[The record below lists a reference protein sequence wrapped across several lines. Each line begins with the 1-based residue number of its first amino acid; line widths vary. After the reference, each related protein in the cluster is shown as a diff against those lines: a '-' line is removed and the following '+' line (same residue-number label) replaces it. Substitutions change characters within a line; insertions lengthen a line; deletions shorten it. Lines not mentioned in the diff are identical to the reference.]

1 MLMKSSRRSLR
12 YVIIAAIIIC
22 IVYLQRSIT
31 PVGPA
36 DGGGG
41 FEYIEEFLP
50 KGWGK
55 TSKIHAV
62 KSSFDWSKL
71 SRRNP
76 IPSTILLPKGRPHSL
91 PRIQHKFPKES
102 RSGLAQLEL
111 QRQSVRRAF
120 QKCWR
125 SYKEHAWMRDELMPL
140 SGGSK
145 DTFGGW
151 AATLIDS
158 LDTLWIMRLEAEFK
172 DAVAA
177 VATIDWAYTNNTSCN
192 IFETTIRH
200 LGGLLSAYDLSNSQV
215 LLDKAIELGDMLYAG
230 FDTPN
235 GMPPFW
241 LDFEKA
247 KAGELEADSHGPIAS
262 PGSLSLEFT
271 RLSQITKDP
280 KYYAAISR
288 ITDLIE
294 RHQST
299 TLIPGMWPTMI
310 DSRNEGFNLR
320 QFSIGALADSLYE
333 YFPKMHALM
342 GGLNPVYKKLTISS
356 LDTIKENAL
365 FRPMLADKEDILF
378 AGRVSV
384 NEDGGIDLVPEGQ
397 HLSCFAG
404 GMYALSGRLFGR
416 DDHVDL
422 GVRLARGCSYA
433 YAAFPTGIMPEIFD
447 MFPCKTLDGCAWDE
461 EMWKTDG
468 DQNLPKGF
476 KNARD
481 TSYLLRPEAIE
492 SVFLLYRITGL
503 VEFRDAAWNMFQAI
517 QNATETEF
525 GNAMIDDV
533 TVSGRPPRKR
543 DSMESFWLSETLKY
557 FYLVFSPP
565 NLISLDDYVLNTEAH
580 PLKRLK

>member
-1 MLMKSSRRSLR
+1 MLMRSSRRSLR
-12 YVIIAAIIIC
+12 YVIIAAIIVC
-22 IVYLQRSIT
+22 IVYLQRSIA
-31 PVGPA
+31 PDRPA
-36 DGGGG
+36 EGGGGG
-41 FEYIEEFLP
+41 FHYIEELLP

-76 IPSTILLPKGRPHSL
+76 IPSTIHLPKGRPHSL
-91 PRIQHKFPKES
+91 PRIQHKFKRES
-102 RSGLAQLEL
+102 GSNLAQLES

-125 SYKEHAWMRDELMPL
+125 SYKERAWMRDELMPL

-192 IFETTIRH
+192 MFETTIRH
-200 LGGLLSAYDLSNSQV
+200 LGGLLSAYDLSNSRV

-247 KAGELEADSHGPIAS
+247 KVGELEADSHGPIAS

-271 RLSQITKDP
+271 RLSQITKDH

-294 RHQST
+294 SHQST
-299 TLIPGMWPTMI
+299 TQIPGMWPTMI

-320 QFSIGALADSLYE
+320 EFSIGALADSLYE

-342 GGLNPVYKKLTISS
+342 GGLNPIYEKLTISS
-356 LDTIKENAL
+356 LDTIKKNAL
-365 FRPMLADKEDILF
+365 FRPMLANKEDILF
-378 AGRVSV
+378 AGRVRV
-384 NEDGGIDLVPEGQ
+384 DEDGGIELIPEGQ

-404 GMYALSGRLFGR
+404 GMYALSGRLFSR
-416 DDHVDL
+416 DDHLDL

-447 MFPCKTLDGCAWDE
+447 MFPCQTLDGCAWDE
-461 EMWKTDG
+461 EMWKMEG
-468 DQNLPKGF
+468 DQDLPKGF
-476 KNARD
+476 KSARD
-481 TSYLLRPEAIE
+481 PSYLLRPEAIE

-525 GNAMIDDV
+525 GNARIEDV
-533 TVSGRPPRKR
+533 NVNGKTKR
-543 DSMESFWLSETLKY
+543 TDSMESFWLSETLKY

-565 NLISLDDYVLNTEAH
+565 DLISLDDYVLNTEAH

>member
-1 MLMKSSRRSLR
+1 MHMRNTRRSLR
-12 YVIIAAIIIC
+12 YVIVAATIIC
-22 IVYLQRSIT
+22 IVYLQRSIA
-31 PVGPA
+31 A
-36 DGGGG
+36 DKRLGGGR
-41 FEYIEEFLP
+41 FEYVEDYLP

-55 TSKIHAV
+55 TNKIRAV
-62 KSSFDWSKL
+62 KSSFDWGKL
-71 SRRNP
+71 KRRNP
-76 IPSTILLPKGRPHSL
+76 IPSTIPFPKGKPHSL
-91 PRIQHKFPKES
+91 PRIQHAFPKES
-102 RSGLAQLEL
+102 RFDIAQLES
-111 QRQSVRRAF
+111 QRQAVRRSF

-125 SYKEHAWMRDELMPL
+125 SYKEHAWMRDELTPI
-140 SGGSK
+140 SGGAI

-177 VATIDWAYTNNTSCN
+177 VASIDWAYTNNTSCN

-200 LGGLLSAYDLSNSQV
+200 LGGLISAYDLSSSQV

-288 ITDLIE
+288 ITDLLE
-294 RHQST
+294 KQQNLT
-299 TLIPGMWPTMI
+299 KIPGMWPTMI
-310 DSRNEGFNLR
+310 DAHNELFNQR
-320 QFSIGALADSLYE
+320 EFSIGALADSLYE
-333 YFPKMHALM
+333 YFPKMYALI
-342 GGLNPVYKKLTISS
+342 GGLNPVYETLSISS
-356 LDTIKENAL
+356 LDTIKKHVL
-365 FRPMLADKEDILF
+365 FRPMLADEEDILF
-378 AGRVSV
+378 AGNVRVK
-384 NEDGGIDLVPEGQ
+384 EDGTINMEPEGQ

-404 GMYALSGRLFGR
+404 GMYALSGRLFKR
-416 DDHVDL
+416 EDHVDL

-433 YAAFPTGIMPEIFD
+433 YAAFPTGIMPEIFN
-447 MFPCKTLDGCAWDE
+447 MFPCETLDVCAWDE
-461 EMWKTDG
+461 EKWQTEG
-468 DQNLPKGF
+468 DQRLPKGF

-481 TSYLLRPEAIE
+481 PSYLLRPEAIE
-492 SVFLLYRITGL
+492 SVFLLYRITGM
-503 VEFRDAAWNMFQAI
+503 VEFRDAAWDMFQAI

-525 GNAMIDDV
+525 GNARINDV
-533 TVSGRPPRKR
+533 TVSGSQKV
-543 DSMESFWLSETLKY
+543 DSMEVSSSVHSHFRPGADQCL
-557 FYLVFSPP
+557 
-565 NLISLDDYVLNTEAH
+565 
-580 PLKRLK
+580 